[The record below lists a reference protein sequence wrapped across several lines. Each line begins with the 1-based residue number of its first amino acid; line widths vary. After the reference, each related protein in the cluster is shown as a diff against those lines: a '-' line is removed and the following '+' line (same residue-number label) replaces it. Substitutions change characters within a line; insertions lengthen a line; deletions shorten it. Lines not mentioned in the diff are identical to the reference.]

1 MINYD
6 KIKYFTADEMASPD
20 DAASGY
26 LMDEDFMLMLDN
38 ARGIAGIPFKITS
51 AYRSYNHNLKVGGR
65 VGSSHTKGL
74 AVDIAA
80 TNSHERGLIMGALYK
95 AGFNRIGLDFKRG
108 FIHVD
113 LDNSKAL
120 DVLWGY

>member
-1 MINYD
+1 MIDYN
-6 KIKYFTADEMASPD
+6 KIKYFTPEEMASPD
-20 DAASGY
+20 EPNSGY
-26 LMDEDFMLMLDN
+26 KMSEDFMLMLDN

-51 AYRSYNHNLKVGGR
+51 GYRSEQHNIKVGGR

-74 AVDIAA
+74 AADIAA
-80 TNSHERGLIMGALYK
+80 RSSNERGLIMRALYL
-95 AGFNRIGLDFKRG
+95 AGFNRIGLDFAG

-113 LDNSKAL
+113 LDNTKAQ